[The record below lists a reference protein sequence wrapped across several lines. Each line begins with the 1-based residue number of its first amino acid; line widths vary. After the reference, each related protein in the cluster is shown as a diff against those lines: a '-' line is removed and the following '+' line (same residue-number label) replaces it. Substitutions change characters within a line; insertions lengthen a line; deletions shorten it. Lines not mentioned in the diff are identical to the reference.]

1 MSFVLEKPLQ
11 SMVDSVSRVVLNW
24 ANFRPIPSNYKKFA
38 IMMTTDGHS
47 PRSLPFL
54 KLDLNENDAI
64 PKVFDAAQRQP
75 YCEFLSPW
83 MSLPPD

>member
-38 IMMTTDGHS
+38 IMMTTDGH
-47 PRSLPFL
+47 
-54 KLDLNENDAI
+54 
-64 PKVFDAAQRQP
+64 
-75 YCEFLSPW
+75 
-83 MSLPPD
+83 